1 MQDVYLHFGLH
12 PSRARALLRQSSD
25 RVPAARLRR
34 RVSHPIANHDRRAR
48 RQVCAQLR
56 HDQLAGRAN
65 LRPPELTGS
74 GPSVNTSNPIASGSL
89 DTGHS
94 QDRLTRT
101 VGPVQ
106 SSRSEDRGGGMNSPP
121 LPLAHTNATSR
132 APGLQNPVCVGR
144 RNPARAREWDPLTA
158 RASRQQS
165 CQVQTVA
172 EERILVTSQERGASR
187 SCLSPG
193 GTR

>member
-1 MQDVYLHFGLH
+1 MQFSRERTGESVHITHLCGYRCIADFGPRDVEG
-12 PSRARALLRQSSD
+12 
-25 RVPAARLRR
+25 
-34 RVSHPIANHDRRAR
+34 RRATR
-48 RQVCAQLR
+48 SSGRCATAQLMR
-56 HDQLAGRAN
+56 
-65 LRPPELTGS
+65 S
-74 GPSVNTSNPIASGSL
+74 GPSVNTSNPIAGGSL

-106 SSRSEDRGGGMNSPP
+106 SGRSGDRGGGMDSPP

-165 CQVQTVA
+165 CQVQKVA
-172 EERILVTSQERGASR
+172 EERILVTSQERRASR

-193 GTR
+193 GRDSRPIL